1 MLYLRLTGNQ
11 SVTGPKQPNEN
22 AQSFPNLNNKS
33 VNFNRMLYIMFD
45 EMFNGVSM
53 ARVTR
58 PSSAPHCRI
67 APTH

>member
-1 MLYLRLTGNQ
+1 
-11 SVTGPKQPNEN
+11 
-22 AQSFPNLNNKS
+22 
-33 VNFNRMLYIMFD
+33 MLYIMFD

-58 PSSAPHCRI
+58 PSSAPHCPI